1 MFAHEARSGITAKC
15 LARVWRRHSGSAGE
29 LASASSRSITMKA
42 SAIERDL
49 VIRRG
54 GGDDDEGGQSWR
66 KP

>member
-1 MFAHEARSGITAKC
+1 
-15 LARVWRRHSGSAGE
+15 
-29 LASASSRSITMKA
+29 MKA